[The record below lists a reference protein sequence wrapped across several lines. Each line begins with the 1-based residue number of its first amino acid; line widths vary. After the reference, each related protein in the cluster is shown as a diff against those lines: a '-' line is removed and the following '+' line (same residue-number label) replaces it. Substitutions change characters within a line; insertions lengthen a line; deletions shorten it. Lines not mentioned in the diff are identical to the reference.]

1 MITTKIMHNEYS
13 GEIEKE
19 IKTLLTK
26 KSELS
31 SGLKYLKE
39 CLFKG
44 KMYID
49 SATNIRYSNIDNIKS
64 EQQVYAFKF
73 KFDKILN
80 CPSLDKQSCID
91 YLLSYIKTKREI
103 RSIER
108 RLKFLNKDK
117 ISYKLYSFIIKSF
130 NKKIVKAIIKG
141 YEFSFGFGL
150 SNTRVRKKKRTK
162 AAINWLESN
171 IEKQRLIDNGKI
183 PFKVTK
189 RDEQG
194 RPLEN
199 NGGVKWYIYHISDWT
214 YWYYWR
220 KEKCI
225 VANSLLYSFVPTGN
239 NHKGTGVLQQLNAL
253 SEDYKFQTFSE

>member
-108 RLKFLNKDK
+108 RLKFLIN
-117 ISYKLYSFIIKSF
+117 YII
-130 NKKIVKAIIKG
+130 
-141 YEFSFGFGL
+141 L
-150 SNTRVRKKKRTK
+150 
-162 AAINWLESN
+162 
-171 IEKQRLIDNGKI
+171 
-183 PFKVTK
+183 
-189 RDEQG
+189 
-194 RPLEN
+194 
-199 NGGVKWYIYHISDWT
+199 
-214 YWYYWR
+214 
-220 KEKCI
+220 
-225 VANSLLYSFVPTGN
+225 
-239 NHKGTGVLQQLNAL
+239 
-253 SEDYKFQTFSE
+253 